1 MQNLLG
7 REAERDKRES
17 QDRDDHRAAADA
29 EQAREETDE
38 HAEDGVR
45 DPGNEVGGQAQDL
58 SSFSTA
64 RHSAGVT
71 GVIERR
77 LPLRSV
83 RVPVSSRRSR
93 ISARPR
99 SRVFFTNFTSTFIQR
114 GSSPFDAGSKYGLF
128 ASNFAPSG

>member
-7 REAERDKRES
+7 RETERDKRES

-45 DPGNEVGGQAQDL
+45 DPGNEGGGQAQDL

-83 RVPVSSRRSR
+83 PIAASSRRSR
-93 ISARPR
+93 IAARPM
-99 SRVFFTNFTSTFIQR
+99 SRVFFTNFTSTCCQR
-114 GSSPFDAGSKYGLF
+114 ASPRLDAVSKDGRF
-128 ASNFAPSG
+128 ASNSVAS